1 MAGRRDDVG
10 GFRLRCLRL
19 ALRLRGIGG
28 VSISGGRVHGGRRE
42 GRRELFIRIRE
53 GGGGWE
59 GKERRDGQRE
69 LGEEVVR
76 I

>member
-19 ALRLRGIGG
+19 VMSLGGIVGVGIG
-28 VSISGGRVHGGRRE
+28 GGRVHGGRRE

-53 GGGGWE
+53 GSGGWE
-59 GKERRDGQRE
+59 GKER
-69 LGEEVVR
+69 
-76 I
+76 

>member
-10 GFRLRCLRL
+10 GFRLRCLGL
-19 ALRLRGIGG
+19 ALSLR
-28 VSISGGRVHGGRRE
+28 VISGVGISGDRVHSGRRE

-59 GKERRDGQRE
+59 GKER
-69 LGEEVVR
+69 
-76 I
+76 

>member
-10 GFRLRCLRL
+10 GFRLRYLRL
-19 ALRLRGIGG
+19 ALRLGGIGG
-28 VSISGGRVHGGRRE
+28 VGISGGRVYGGRRE

-59 GKERRDGQRE
+59 GKER
-69 LGEEVVR
+69 
-76 I
+76 